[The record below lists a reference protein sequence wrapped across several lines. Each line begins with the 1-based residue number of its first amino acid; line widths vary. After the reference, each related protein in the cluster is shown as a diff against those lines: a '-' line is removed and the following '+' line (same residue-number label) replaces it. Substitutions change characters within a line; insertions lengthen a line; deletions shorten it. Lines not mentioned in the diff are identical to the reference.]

1 MARARAA
8 ARGAP
13 LVFVAQPSTL
23 PTPSGGFW
31 AASVAG
37 TLAYQWRK
45 PIPTNLKIIHAR
57 VVAQAACL
65 AGLAAI
71 ATVEYF
77 DHKAELKTVAA
88 RLEAVEAHV
97 GRGKE

>member
-1 MARARAA
+1 MA
-8 ARGAP
+8 
-13 LVFVAQPSTL
+13 S
-23 PTPSGGFW
+23 
-31 AASVAG
+31 

-65 AGLAAI
+65 AGLAAV
-71 ATVEYF
+71 ASVEYL
-77 DHKAELKTVAA
+77 DHKQELQTGAA

-97 GRGKE
+97 VGGEKK